1 MNKPKPDEYASFYGG
16 YINLVG
22 DEPILNTLEQLKETT
37 YKFFNDLSDKQANHA
52 YAEGKWT
59 VKEVLG
65 HMIDAERTFAYRIL
79 CFSREQKELPGF
91 DENTYVQNSTFRN
104 RSIQD
109 LTAEYRATRES
120 NLYLIRSLSAQQL
133 AATGIA
139 NGSKVSVRAL
149 VYIIAGHELHHHNV
163 IKKHYL

>member
-1 MNKPKPDEYASFYGG
+1 MNKPKPDEYAAFYGS

-22 DEPILNTLEQLKETT
+22 DEPILNTLEQLKDTS
-37 YKFFNDLSDKQANHA
+37 YKFFNALNDAQANHS

-59 VKEVLG
+59 IKEVLG

-91 DENTYVQNSTFRN
+91 DEDAYVQNSTFGS

-109 LTAEYRATRES
+109 LAAEYRATRES
-120 NLYLIRSLSAQQL
+120 NIYLIRSLSPQQL
-133 AATGIA
+133 TAIGIA